1 MFGFTSKY
9 CILYEL
15 AGCLSFSRTLQNLSL
30 LLYLWIKNPS
40 FSAMLASPVP
50 STHGRAQL
58 PAHQYRAH
66 GGETAMLSPH
76 RRLCNTPSKAC
87 CGRAWAYSI
96 SVKP

>member
-50 STHGRAQL
+50 SRDTGGHNFQL
-58 PAHQYRAH
+58 INTGHTGVRPPCSHHIEDYVTPQVRLV
-66 GGETAMLSPH
+66 TAELGLI
-76 RRLCNTPSKAC
+76 R
-87 CGRAWAYSI
+87 
-96 SVKP
+96 